1 MSGES
6 LITNEDRIRELAD
19 RVIHRLEERLA
30 AMGRKGDLVVV
41 FTAATVEF
49 PEAIRQVRE
58 LILDGYCIRLAFSR
72 AAVQLISKPVRDEL
86 AGFPYVGMVERERWL
101 SSLKEARA
109 VIVPMLSLNT
119 LSKLSL
125 LIADDL
131 TTNLLLHALLMGKHV
146 IMARNGADPAD
157 KGREELGFHKGN
169 AALRQAMADRLKT
182 VTDYGCILT
191 DVRKLRDT
199 LNSLLINEE
208 IRVEKALEPAQV
220 PFPSAPTIGISGRFV
235 TAADIMHARR
245 TGAELLVGPSSGLT
259 PLARDLAGLHGVAVR
274 MERNKPFNK

>member
-6 LITNEDRIRELAD
+6 LIISEDRIRELAD
-19 RVIHRLEERLA
+19 RVIRRLEERLA

-49 PEAIRQVRE
+49 PEAIRQVRG
-58 LILDGYCIRLAFSR
+58 LILDGYRIRLAFSR
-72 AAVQLISKPVRDEL
+72 AAVHLISKPVRDEL
-86 AGFPYVGMVERERWL
+86 AGFPHVGMVERKRWL

-131 TTNLLLHALLMGKHV
+131 TTNLVLHALLMGKHV

-191 DVRKLRDT
+191 DIRKLRDT

-220 PFPSAPTIGISGRFV
+220 PSVPTIGISDRFV